1 MRRERAACQ
10 EDALIRDNWQR
21 WYSMRIAI
29 VMARPSNGVMF
40 HIGDGQP
47 MDLDKLAQSVIRSV
61 AEAAGI
67 EWYSWHGFRNGNA
80 SNL

>member
-1 MRRERAACQ
+1 
-10 EDALIRDNWQR
+10 
-21 WYSMRIAI
+21 MRIAI

-40 HIGDGQP
+40 HTGDGQP

-61 AEAAGI
+61 VEAIGI
-67 EWYSWHGFRNGNA
+67 ERYSWHGFRHGNA